1 MKDKLLTIS
10 IAAYNIE
17 SSLERTL
24 LSLMQSG
31 APDDR
36 LDIVI
41 VDDGSTDGTAAI
53 AESYT
58 ERFPD
63 TVRLIRKANGG
74 YGSTV
79 NTAIESAK
87 GKYFKLLDGD
97 DAFDAE
103 GLSGLTAFLAG
114 IDTDLVISPFVYERI
129 TVSGGRIAEICD
141 RHMDLQTVPA
151 CMEQAQL
158 SDGLMMFELCV
169 KTDVLRRS
177 GARLTEKCFYTD
189 NEYVMAAELYAS
201 DAVRYPVP
209 VYRYSLGEE
218 GQSMSIE
225 GRRAHYDDKIRAAY
239 GVFDIYESYIS
250 KSGDIQGTRKFLA
263 DKTISTMVR
272 EVFVSTMIMDDPRSK
287 RSELRTFDEDLRQ
300 NHPGIYAISSQSRL
314 VEKTR
319 SAGRLTYLAI
329 AAKIRHDEIKRTG
342 AARSAFIRIAECVAA
357 ACMIVQCRTIYMH
370 LENLGMHVNRGT
382 WLVMMAALAVCI
394 LFRRD
399 GKAFI
404 KIDRRTLLI
413 AAALCIYAC
422 VFTMVDPVNR
432 LRVIRCFSAL
442 ILMIILAR
450 SHEGRQKTI
459 EILRAFSNIMVVIA
473 AVSLFCWIFGSTLH
487 ILPGTGFVNLDWS
500 PTGEFVRRPTFIH
513 IYYETQWTGW
523 VTVPARN
530 SGIFVEAPMAGFCYS
545 MTILIDYALRKTYG
559 KQGMWRI
566 ILLIGTIITTFSAVN
581 YVFLVAICAVIF
593 LENLKHYIKLS
604 GAAKAAVLTLSAAVV
619 VVVSVMVY
627 NKIKWGSGSVRFNDF
642 VVGYNAWMHH
652 PFFGGGFESLEYL
665 QRFMPAWRHGYDVGF
680 SNSPMEILAQ
690 GGIYLGSLYLYAFIS
705 GFVKALRRK
714 ERAAVITIVL
724 FAYLFVFTV
733 VPYQYITFFMLIM
746 ISAGYFC
753 PEDGLKDAE

>member
-24 LSLMQSG
+24 LSLMPDG
-31 APDDR
+31 VPDDR
-36 LDIVI
+36 LDLVI
-41 VDDGSTDGTAAI
+41 VDDGSSDGTAAI
-53 AESYT
+53 AESYA

-63 TVRLIRKANGG
+63 TVRLIRKTNGG

-79 NTAIESAK
+79 NTAIEAAK

-103 GLSGLTAFLAG
+103 GLSGLTGFLEG
-114 IDTDLVISPFVYERI
+114 VDTDLVISPFVYERR
-129 TVSGGRIAEICD
+129 TVSGDRIIEKCD
-141 RHMDLQTVPA
+141 RHMDLQTVPV

-169 KTDVLRRS
+169 RTAVLKRS
-177 GARLTEKCFYTD
+177 GVRLTEKCFYTD

-250 KSGDIQGTRKFLA
+250 KFGDIQGARRFLA

-272 EVFVSTMIMDDPRSK
+272 EVYVSTMIMDDPRSK
-287 RSELRTFDEDLRQ
+287 RAELKTFDEDLRQ
-300 NHPGIYAISSQSRL
+300 NYPGIYAISSQSRL

-319 SAGRLTYLAI
+319 SAGQLTYLVI
-329 AAKIRHDEIKRTG
+329 AAKVLHDETRRTG
-342 AARSAFIRIAECVAA
+342 AAGSALVRFAEYVAA

-370 LENLGMHVNRGT
+370 LENLGMYVNRGT

-399 GKAFI
+399 GKAFP
-404 KIDRRTLLI
+404 KVDRKTLLI

-450 SHEGRQKTI
+450 SKEGRQKTI

-530 SGIFVEAPMAGFCYS
+530 SGIFVEAPMAGFCCS
-545 MTILIDYALRKTYG
+545 MTLLVDYVLTGSYG
-559 KQGMWRI
+559 KPRMWRT
-566 ILLIGTIITTFSAVN
+566 ILLIVTIITTFSAVN
-581 YVFLVAICAVIF
+581 YVFLMVFCAVIF
-593 LENLKHYIKLS
+593 SEDLQHYIKLS
-604 GAAKAAVLTLSAAVV
+604 GAARAAVLTLSAAAVV
-619 VVVSVMVY
+619 IVSVMVY

-642 VVGYNAWMHH
+642 VVGYNAWMQH

-690 GGIYLGSLYLYAFIS
+690 GGIYLGSLYIYAFIS
-705 GFVKALRRK
+705 GLVRALRRK
-714 ERAAVITIVL
+714 ERTAVITIVL
-724 FAYLFVFTV
+724 FAYLFMFTV
-733 VPYQYITFFMLIM
+733 VPYQYITFFMLLM
-746 ISAGYFC
+746 ISSGYFC
-753 PEDGLKDAE
+753 LEGGLKDAE